1 MTMNELYKL
10 IEEKIKLAGY
20 TGFVSGEEIYNEICD
35 EIENK
40 ENGSYIFMSKK
51 DDDVFFEYK
60 IDIME
65 ENFNLAYITINR
77 GLEQTH
83 IDFDA

>member
-1 MTMNELYKL
+1 MEELYTF
-10 IEEKIKLAGY
+10 IEEKIKAAGY
-20 TGFVSGEEIYNEICD
+20 TGAINGQEIYDEICD
-35 EIENK
+35 EIEFK